1 VRIRA
6 QVSGVAAAVCV
17 LFAGCTDDNGPAA
30 TATPSPTASVAASP
44 SAVACLPF
52 AGPPDGS
59 AKRPYLKRAMALE
72 CREDVKQLQ
81 EALRLN
87 PDGFFDFDT
96 AAAVIARQQPYDCI
110 TADDGQVGPQ
120 TWALIVDG
128 TEPCEAGAPSA
139 GPRTAP
145 AWARCGSAAADWAL
159 RGEDGTVLRRCGQQL
174 VLVYDGTT
182 HAGAV
187 RELGSSVCAE
197 FDEAFSA
204 PSGTRTSICVSNPA
218 TDEAMQ
224 ADPTSGDGSAG
235 WREDVAARYVRPA

>member
-1 VRIRA
+1 M
-6 QVSGVAAAVCV
+6 GAAVCA
-17 LFAGCTDDNGPAA
+17 LLAGCTGGTREDDPIAEPTPTPPAVT
-30 TATPSPTASVAASP
+30 TAAPSVK
-44 SAVACLPF
+44 ACLPF

-81 EALRLN
+81 EALGLS
-87 PDGFFDFDT
+87 PDGRFDFDT
-96 AAAVIARQQPYDCI
+96 AAAVMARQQPYECI

-128 TEPCEAGAPSA
+128 TEPCEAGEPDA
-139 GPRTAP
+139 GPPPTP
-145 AWARCGSAAADWAL
+145 AWARCASADAAWAL
-159 RGEDGTVLRRCGQQL
+159 RGEEGTVLRRCGQQL
-174 VLVYDGTT
+174 VLVYDGSTRS
-182 HAGAV
+182 GAV

-204 PSGTRTSICVSNPA
+204 PPGTRTSICVSNPA

-224 ADPTSGDGSAG
+224 ADPASGGGSAV
-235 WREDVAARYVRPA
+235 WREDVAARFVDRD

>member
-1 VRIRA
+1 MRIIL
-6 QVSGVAAAVCV
+6 GAAVCV
-17 LFAGCTDDNGPAA
+17 LLAGCTGDDDPATGATPASTPTA
-30 TATPSPTASVAASP
+30 TATTSAA
-44 SAVACLPF
+44 ACVPF
-52 AGPPDGS
+52 TGPPDGS

-81 EALRLN
+81 EALGLT

-96 AAAVIARQQPYDCI
+96 AAAVIARQEPYRCI

-120 TWALIVDG
+120 TWALIVNG
-128 TEPCEAGAPSA
+128 TEPCAATEPGASP
-139 GPRTAP
+139 PPPP
-145 AWARCGSAAADWAL
+145 AWARCASADAAWAL

-182 HAGAV
+182 HSAPV

-204 PSGTRTSICVSNPA
+204 PRGTRTSICVSNPA
-218 TDEAMQ
+218 TDETLQ
-224 ADPTSGDGSAG
+224 ADPASGDGSAV
-235 WREDVAARYVRPA
+235 WREDVAARHVARD

>member
-1 VRIRA
+1 M
-6 QVSGVAAAVCV
+6 GAAACV
-17 LFAGCTDDNGPAA
+17 LLAGCTGDDDPDAGAPTPPAVA
-30 TATPSPTASVAASP
+30 TAPATASPSPTACV
-44 SAVACLPF
+44 PF

-59 AKRPYLKRAMALE
+59 PRRPYLKRAMALE

-81 EALRLN
+81 DALGLS

-128 TEPCEAGAPSA
+128 TEPCEVAEPGAAP
-139 GPRTAP
+139 PPAP
-145 AWARCGSAAADWAL
+145 AWARCGSVAAAWAL
-159 RGEDGTVLRRCGQQL
+159 RAEDGTVVRRCGERL
-174 VLVYDGTT
+174 VLVYDGTV

-197 FDEAFSA
+197 FDEAFSG
-204 PSGTRTSICVSNPA
+204 PSGARTSICVSNPA
-218 TDEAMQ
+218 TDEAVQ
-224 ADPTSGDGSAG
+224 ADPASGARGAV
-235 WREDVAARYVRPA
+235 WREDVAARYVAPT